1 MRTVRCAIF
10 NVNTPSIRMPVF
22 YPFPSHPFLIL
33 LYSSPTHLVLS
44 SARTMAAVPLIF
56 FGDNIADL
64 PGDLR
69 RIRRSQNET
78 VLLKSFLEQA
88 SSMLR
93 AEIRSQPREVRYQ
106 IPSFTSILDLIERLE
121 VVGMP
126 HRGIKNA
133 LTFVCHLA
141 NFVG

>member
-1 MRTVRCAIF
+1 M
-10 NVNTPSIRMPVF
+10 
-22 YPFPSHPFLIL
+22 
-33 LYSSPTHLVLS
+33 
-44 SARTMAAVPLIF
+44 PLIF

-69 RIRRSQNET
+69 RIRRNQNET

-88 SSMLR
+88 SSVLR
-93 AEIRSQPREVRYQ
+93 AEVRSQPREVRYQ
-106 IPSFTSILDLIERLE
+106 IPSFPSILDLIESYE

-126 HRGIKNA
+126 HRGIKSA

-141 NFVG
+141 NFIG